1 VSAWPLPL
9 TADATAGGHSR
20 GFMRRHALLN
30 LASGLLCLLAWPGGA
45 SRATVPSGGR
55 IPLIRIGLAP
65 EVRDVHVS
73 AQGDWFLGI
82 LGSHA
87 HPTRIPASETWILWA
102 ENGRLVVTDATGQR
116 RGATADTVFAYPDD
130 LERGPLRFGDQPYRG
145 EFLAWAVGDRVTLVN
160 TVDLESYVAAVLPLE
175 LGPQPPAREA
185 ALRAQTVAARSY
197 TLATMGR
204 WADRGFDLL
213 ATVEDQ
219 VYGGIAA
226 ERPGCTA
233 AVEETR
239 GLVGVYE
246 GAPIRAYYSST
257 CGGHTAAP
265 EEVWH
270 RPSAPYLQ
278 GVRDLAG
285 RAEHSFCSDSPFF
298 RWTEEW
304 TGARFESL
312 VRDGLDRTRAG
323 WDSMKHGRLTGVSL
337 KGRSG
342 SSRAAPLRLS
352 FQHGSIDLSGDEV
365 RWILRRPGG
374 EGLRSALLT
383 SVQAARRRGR
393 VVRVR
398 ISGQGYGHGV
408 GMCQFGAMGMAEAGY
423 THEQIFRFYYRGA
436 EIHRYY

>member
-1 VSAWPLPL
+1 MAIPGSVMSRYAPL
-9 TADATAGGHSR
+9 TVI
-20 GFMRRHALLN
+20 FLLT
-30 LASGLLCLLAWPGGA
+30 GLLVGFGGPALATGLP
-45 SRATVPSGGR
+45 RGR
-55 IPLIRIGLAP
+55 IPLVRIGLAP
-65 EVRDVHVS
+65 EADEVHVG

-82 LGSHA
+82 LGTQTR
-87 HPTRIPASETWILWA
+87 PTRVPAAETWTLQA
-102 ENGRLVVTDATGQR
+102 EKGWLVVTDATGRR
-116 RGATADTVFAYPDD
+116 RGATADTAFAYPDD
-130 LERGPLRFGDQPYRG
+130 LERGPLRLGDQPYRG

-160 TVDLESYVAAVLPLE
+160 AVDLESYLAAVLPLE

-219 VYGGIAA
+219 VYGGISA

-239 GLVGVYE
+239 GLVGVHE
-246 GAPIRAYYSST
+246 GAPIRAFYSST

-265 EEVWH
+265 EEVWN
-270 RPSAPYLQ
+270 RPPAPYLR

-285 RAEHSFCSDSPFF
+285 QAKHSFCSGSPFF

-312 VRDGLDRTRAG
+312 VRDGLDRARAG
-323 WDSMKHGRLTGVSL
+323 WDSKKHGRLTDVSL

-352 FQHGSIDLSGDEV
+352 FQRGNIDLSGDEV

-383 SVQAARRRGR
+383 SVQATRRRGR
-393 VVRVR
+393 ITRVR